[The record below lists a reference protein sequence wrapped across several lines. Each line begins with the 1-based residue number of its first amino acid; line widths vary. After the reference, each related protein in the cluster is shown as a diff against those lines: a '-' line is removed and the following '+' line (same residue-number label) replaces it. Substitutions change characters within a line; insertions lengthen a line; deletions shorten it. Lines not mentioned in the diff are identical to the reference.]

1 MKPRQPFTL
10 RIGKRIVPYDMVLG
24 VQGYDTFK
32 LKANQILEVLE
43 IDVHGRGLVLIDGQ
57 EVWMWAK
64 NIDQV
69 SNEVK

>member
-1 MKPRQPFTL
+1 MKSRQPFTL
-10 RIGKRIVPYDMVLG
+10 RTGKRIVPYDMILG

-43 IDVHGRGLVLIDGQ
+43 IDKHGRGLVLIENQ
-57 EVWMWAK
+57 KVWMWAK